1 MTQEEFKTEV
11 LPLKDKLYRL
21 AFRLLNNREEA
32 RDTIQEVM
40 LRLWSKGE
48 DLSEYRN
55 IGAFALTMT
64 RNLCLDKLKSRK
76 WKESTFEEG
85 YHDRV
90 DNTASAKL
98 ENKDAVRVVK
108 SIINGLPEQ
117 QKTVIQLRDI
127 EELDFDEIAEI
138 MQLSLNNIRVLLSR
152 ARKKVRDELIK
163 IHTYEFS
170 KN

>member
-1 MTQEEFKTEV
+1 MTLEEFKTEV

-48 DLSEYRN
+48 DLSQYRN

-64 RNLCLDKLKSRK
+64 RNLCLDKLKSSK
-76 WKESTFEEG
+76 WKESSFEEG
-85 YHDRV
+85 YHDRA
-90 DNTASAKL
+90 DNTASAKM
-98 ENKDAVRVVK
+98 ENKDTVRVVK